1 MQDGMLLPIKTDI
14 KPASKWLLNFFHC
27 KCKLTSRN
35 QCGTQSCS
43 CRKNGLKCVTACN
56 GCHGEECNN
65 KSDDVEQNETE
76 SDNDFERNIFD
87 MFD

>member
-1 MQDGMLLPIKTDI
+1 MAFEFFSLQMQVNVEKSMWQTVVFIK
-14 KPASKWLLNFFHC
+14 KPELN
-27 KCKLTSRN
+27 
-35 QCGTQSCS
+35 
-43 CRKNGLKCVTACN
+43 CVTACN

-87 MFD
+87 MFDQSHLKILVEH